1 MVRDEAYYNS
11 VTDQIIGCA
20 FKVANKLG
28 VGFLEKVYENA
39 LAIELKKAG
48 LKVSCQYPIKVH
60 YDGFLV
66 GDYVADMVVNDE
78 IVVELKAVK
87 SFEDS
92 HLAQCLN
99 YLKATG
105 KRLALLINF
114 GNPKTQIKRVIADF

>member
-11 VTDQIIGCA
+11 LTDQIIGCA
-20 FKVANKLG
+20 FTVANKLG

-48 LKVSCQYPIKVH
+48 LKVCCQYPIKVH
-60 YDGFLV
+60 YEGFLV

-78 IVVELKAVK
+78 IVLELKAVK

-114 GNPKTQIKRVIADF
+114 GNSKTQIKRVIADF

>member
-1 MVRDEAYYNS
+1 
-11 VTDQIIGCA
+11 
-20 FKVANKLG
+20 
-28 VGFLEKVYENA
+28 
-39 LAIELKKAG
+39 
-48 LKVSCQYPIKVH
+48 VH

-66 GDYVADMVVNDE
+66 GDYVADMVVNEE